1 MARRRLRSASL
12 VAGAALVLAACSG
25 GGGGSAGDEG
35 PSVEEGGTL
44 TFANWQWL
52 EPGRAETIFDAVDD
66 YTEENPK
73 VKIKKQSIVR
83 ADYEKTISTQIGS
96 GGGPDIFIVP
106 DTYFPELAES
116 GALEPLDG
124 VLASEDEKRLSAE
137 NKDYVHDGD
146 QLGLTWE
153 TVPFAFFWNKK
164 ILDQAG
170 VSPPTSFDELLAA
183 AKQIKAKTGKTGFA
197 VRHQMNEEPVWW
209 LDHANWEYGYGGGWS
224 DGEKLTI
231 NSPENVEA
239 ETAFKQMYD
248 SGAFSVGDDAS
259 TYRSKFSA
267 GEIGMVI
274 DNSSALLTMVK
285 DSKVVPSKQVGA
297 SALPF
302 PTEGSAYA
310 GFAIGINANSKNKAL
325 AKDYIRWM
333 YTEDA
338 QDGFAEG
345 LFPSS
350 VGTDAKAP
358 AELGEANPWVEPFF
372 AQLPEAKNAVVEGY
386 EAETPIIRKI
396 VLTQI
401 ERILTED
408 VDPQKALDQA
418 QQEAE
423 AAVE

>member
-1 MARRRLRSASL
+1 MARKRLRSATL

-25 GGGGSAGDEG
+25 GGGGSAGGEG

-52 EPGRAETIFDAVDD
+52 EPGRAETIFKAVNG
-66 YTEENPK
+66 YTSENPK
-73 VKIKKQSIVR
+73 VKFKKQSIVR

-96 GGGPDIFIVP
+96 GGGPDILIVP

-124 VLASEDEKRLSAE
+124 VLAPEDEERLSADNE
-137 NKDYVHDGD
+137 DYVHDD
-146 QLGLTWE
+146 EQLGLTWE
-153 TVPFAFFWNKK
+153 TVPFAFFWNKE
-164 ILDQAG
+164 ILDEAG
-170 VSPPTSFDELLAA
+170 VTPPTTFDELLAA

-209 LDHANWEYGYGGGWS
+209 LDHSNWEYGYGGGWS
-224 DGEKLTI
+224 DGDKLTI

-259 TYRSKFSA
+259 TYRSKFAA
-267 GEIGMVI
+267 GEVGMVI
-274 DNSSALLTMVK
+274 DNSSALLTMIK
-285 DSKVVPSKQVGA
+285 DSKTVPSKQIGA
-297 SALPF
+297 SKLPF
-302 PTEGSAYA
+302 PTESSAYA
-310 GFAIGINANSKNKAL
+310 GFAIGINANSKNKEL

-333 YTEDA
+333 YTQDA
-338 QDGFAEG
+338 QEGFAEG

-358 AELGEANPWVEPFF
+358 PELGAANPWVEPFF
-372 AQLPEAKNAVVEGY
+372 AQLPEARNAVIEGY
-386 EAETPIIRKI
+386 EAKTPIIRKI

-408 VDPQKALDQA
+408 VEPQEALDQA

>member
-1 MARRRLRSASL
+1 MARKRLRSVSL
-12 VAGAALVLAACSG
+12 VAGAALVLAACTS
-25 GGGGSAGDEG
+25 GGGGSAGGEG
-35 PSVEEGGTL
+35 PSVEKGGTL

-52 EPGRAETIFDAVDD
+52 EPGRAETIFAAVNE
-66 YTEENPK
+66 YTSENPK

-106 DTYFPELAES
+106 DTYFPELVES

-124 VLASEDEKRLSAE
+124 VLAPEDEERLEGANE
-137 NKDYVHDGD
+137 DYVDNGK
-146 QLGLTWE
+146 QMGLVWE

-170 VSPPTSFDELLAA
+170 ITPPTSFDELLAA
-183 AKQIKAKTGKTGFA
+183 AKKIKSETGKTGFA
-197 VRHQMNEEPVWW
+197 VRHQLNEEPVWW
-209 LDHANWEYGYGGGWS
+209 LDHSNWEYGYGGGWS

-239 ETAFKQMYD
+239 ETAFKKMYD

-259 TYRSKFSA
+259 TYRSKFAA
-267 GEIGMVI
+267 GEVGMVI

-285 DSKVVPSKQVGA
+285 DSKVVPSNQVGA
-297 SALPF
+297 SKLPF
-302 PTEGSAYA
+302 PTASSAYA
-310 GFAIGINANSKNKAL
+310 GFAIGINADSKNKAI

-333 YTEDA
+333 YTQDA
-338 QDGFAEG
+338 QEGFAEG

-350 VGTDAKAP
+350 VGTDAKP
-358 AELGEANPWVEPFF
+358 PEELGAANPWVAPFF
-372 AQLPEAKNAVVEGY
+372 EQLPEAENAVVKGF
-386 EAETPIIRKI
+386 EAKTPIIRKI

-401 ERILTED
+401 ERILTQD
-408 VDPQKALDQA
+408 VDPKEALDQA